1 MSANESKSADRE
13 KPLNPIAEV
22 AEQVGR
28 EILESRMEPGAWATA
43 LHECGGKRQEALA
56 LYAKIRIRKLT
67 KQRRVRLA
75 KQRSLEHR
83 RINNCMGDAQ
93 TRESLAKTVQEMLM
107 RTRGAKSGNFVKPKI
122 SPVWLAVLFVGS
134 AGTAAALLRLYQRFL
149 PDFLANPQILVAML
163 VGVGTVWSA
172 LVLRYFLP
180 KRWIMLGW
188 NTGIVFA
195 CNLLCLCSLFLGT
208 KIIKKAVASDAVAF
222 PPPAAVSNQTA
233 AKKSEQPEK
242 NRLVSNRITADPLPA
257 N

>member
-1 MSANESKSADRE
+1 MSAKESRSADRD

-93 TRESLAKTVQEMLM
+93 TRESIAKTVQDMLR
-107 RTRGAKSGNFVKPKI
+107 RTRGAKSGNFFKPRT

-149 PDFLANPQILVAML
+149 PDWLANPQILVAVL
-163 VGVGTVWSA
+163 IGVGAVWTA
-172 LVLRYFLP
+172 LILRFFLP

-188 NTGIVFA
+188 NTGIVVV

-208 KIIKKAVASDAVAF
+208 KIIKRAIASDSVAF
-222 PPPAAVSNQTA
+222 PQAAVSTQATT
-233 AKKSEQPEK
+233 KKAEQPDK
-242 NRLVSNRITADPLPA
+242 NRLVSNQPTKRMPA